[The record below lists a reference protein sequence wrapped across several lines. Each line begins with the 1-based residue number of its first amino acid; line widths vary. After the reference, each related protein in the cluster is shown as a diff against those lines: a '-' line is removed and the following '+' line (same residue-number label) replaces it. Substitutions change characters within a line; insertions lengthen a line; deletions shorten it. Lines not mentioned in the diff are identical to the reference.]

1 MKNDPDFRIKELGL
15 ILPPTPMPAG
25 LYKPIVIVNNLLY
38 VSGTG
43 PLKADGSLIKG
54 TVGKD
59 LSVEEGK
66 LAATQVGLAMIS
78 TIKRHFGDLRKI
90 NRLVKVLGMV
100 NCTAEFEQHPYVIN
114 GFSELMA
121 EIFGP
126 ENGVG
131 ARSAVG
137 MSSLPNNIAVEIEA
151 IFELLE

>member
-1 MKNDPDFRIKELGL
+1 MKINPDFRIKELGL

-25 LYKPIVIVNNLLY
+25 LYKPIVVVNNLLY

-43 PLKADGSLIKG
+43 PLRTDGSLIKG

-59 LSVEEGK
+59 LTAEEGK
-66 LAATQVGLAMIS
+66 LAATQVGLAMLS
-78 TIKRHFGDLRKI
+78 AIKRHFGDLNKI
-90 NRLVKVLGMV
+90 TRLVKVLGMV
-100 NCTAEFEQHPYVIN
+100 NCTSDFDQHPYVIN

-121 EIFGP
+121 EVFGP
-126 ENGVG
+126 ENGIG

-151 IFELLE
+151 IFELVE